1 MPYLLCQQFFY
12 FLWAF
17 DCFISTYLSIYDEVF
32 SIMAIY
38 SLILW
43 DVMIIFSFKKVK
55 LSSIDYFFSRVFQT
69 THIDYTQNPK
79 KKAIS

>member
-1 MPYLLCQQFFY
+1 
-12 FLWAF
+12 
-17 DCFISTYLSIYDEVF
+17 
-32 SIMAIY
+32 MAIY

-69 THIDYTQNPK
+69 TYIDYTQNPK